1 MKNISMFNTKTEPG
15 HFPSSTLKRIGPPP
29 GKMPNVHPWHEII
42 GWKRRCREI
51 MKASGDQVIKFFSML
66 FSPEDSQRQ
75 IFEKRP
81 KYDLLSFSPLGM
93 DLKAIFWIMI
103 SILMS
108 LAIGSL
114 A

>member
-15 HFPSSTLKRIGPPP
+15 HFPSSTLKHISSPP

-51 MKASGDQVIKFFSML
+51 MKASGDQVNQLFSML

-75 IFEKRP
+75 PVEKQP
-81 KYDLLSFSPLGM
+81 KYDLLSFSPLGI

-103 SILMS
+103 SILIS
-108 LAIGSL
+108 LAIGQL